1 MTTVGAFEAKTHLS
15 QLLERVEQGEEITI
29 TRRGRAVARLVPMSG
44 TRDPEA
50 VRAVFRRMAE
60 RARQSG
66 VKPITSEE
74 WKSYVE
80 KGRR

>member
-15 QLLERVEQGEEITI
+15 QLLERVERGEEITI
-29 TRRGRAVARLVPMSG
+29 TRRGKAVARLVPMSA
-44 TRDPEA
+44 TRDPDA
-50 VRAVFRRMAE
+50 VRAVFRRMSE

-66 VKPITSEE
+66 VKAITPEE